1 MVDAGGVWTFLGNL
15 VEDGCSTGA
24 ATFLSAAIV
33 NQYGTYLAG
42 SIGQLPATGSADST
56 TWLMISDT
64 TCDSLCCFKSGM
76 KAANVVGDAAP
87 ARFVFSGICGDVQ
100 CVSFWDGSVVR
111 QSR

>member
-1 MVDAGGVWTFLGNL
+1 
-15 VEDGCSTGA
+15 
-24 ATFLSAAIV
+24 
-33 NQYGTYLAG
+33 
-42 SIGQLPATGSADST
+42 
-56 TWLMISDT
+56 MISDT